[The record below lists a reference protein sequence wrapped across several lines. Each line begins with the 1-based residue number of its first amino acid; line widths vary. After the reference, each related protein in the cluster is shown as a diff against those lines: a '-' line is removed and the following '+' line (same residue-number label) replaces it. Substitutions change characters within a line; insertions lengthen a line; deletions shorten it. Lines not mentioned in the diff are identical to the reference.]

1 MRTSTLSCFGGI
13 SAWDNSLRVCP
24 LRNIQILFN
33 QSKVC
38 AFACRKFRL
47 FWKIHSIVHVIM
59 SNECTVYSV
68 LCAVNIQFSLASFVG
83 GYLTNGHL
91 HSNEL
96 GTLLPLS
103 LFV

>member
-1 MRTSTLSCFGGI
+1 MSVEEHTNLVQSEQ
-13 SAWDNSLRVCP
+13 SLCVCV
-24 LRNIQILFN
+24 Q
-33 QSKVC
+33 
-38 AFACRKFRL
+38 KFSFVL
-47 FWKIHSIVHVIM
+47 EDHSIVHVIM

-68 LCAVNIQFSLASFVG
+68 LYAVNIQFSLPSFVG